1 MRRTTILADP
11 RILTELEQ
19 LARAQGRPTAHL
31 IREAMERYVAS
42 ERQPHTLPAFVGIGR
57 GPGEV
62 AMRDEEILERE
73 LPASVAM
80 EAEAAT
86 DAATPDAPTPDR

>member
-42 ERQPHTLPAFVGIGR
+42 ERQPRPLPGFVGIGR

-73 LPASVAM
+73 LPASVAPK
-80 EAEAAT
+80 A
-86 DAATPDAPTPDR
+86 DATPDAPMPDR